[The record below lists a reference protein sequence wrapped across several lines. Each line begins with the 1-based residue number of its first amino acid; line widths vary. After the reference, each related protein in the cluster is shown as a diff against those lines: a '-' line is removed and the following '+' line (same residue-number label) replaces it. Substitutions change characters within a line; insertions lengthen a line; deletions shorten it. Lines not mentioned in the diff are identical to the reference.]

1 MRGRA
6 ESSQIWW
13 QLAGAVL
20 LVAYVLSLFVVRR
33 PSSGYSSL
41 WDGWAGNVVA
51 TLPLV
56 PVWLRVRRSSTLR
69 LAWASM
75 AVGIALNTVANLVFL
90 FHDQNLHPIPSPAWS
105 DLPYLLSDAA
115 FIVGVA
121 IMTQSSFGRGHAS
134 VRLDGAVAGLSIG
147 AAAALL
153 WFEPVLRV
161 SGRPL
166 QVAVGMAYPLCDL
179 VLLVLLIA
187 GLAPQRYRP
196 TWSTGC
202 LMAGVAWFVL
212 GDIVFLNQT
221 AANTYVPGTPLEAT
235 WAIAIFLMGVAAWAP
250 NVRRDQLSEERREH
264 ARRGSDVA
272 PTGIGLVPV
281 CFGILSLAVLV
292 VSLFKHTSAVASGL
306 AIGALAVVII
316 RMALTLREVRHASEN
331 FRDARTD
338 VLTGMHNRRAFLE
351 RLEAQLGTVA
361 EDHLVGV
368 MLVDLDGFK
377 EVNDSLGHHNGD
389 ELLRVVAKRFDSKLD
404 NRGSIARL
412 GGDEFATSCF
422 IGSVDTLIAIAHE
435 LAATLADPISLEG
448 VAVRVGAS
456 IGVSISPN
464 DGVTHSD
471 LLRTADVAMYEAK
484 RAHSVVCSYH
494 VEHDLNSRDRLT
506 LIDDLRTAIETRT
519 LTLHYQPTL
528 ELRSATIRGVEALVR
543 WQHPTR
549 GLLYPDDFIPIAE
562 RVGLIPQLTQA
573 VLELAV
579 AQAASLDHAGH
590 HLQMS
595 VNISRYDLI
604 DEHLPNYVD
613 KLLETYGV
621 AHNQITLE
629 ITETCL
635 SEEPDRVTEHIHQ
648 LRERGIRISIDDFG
662 VGYSSMSQLLE
673 LPIDELKID
682 KSFVL
687 ALQTDHRAEAII
699 RSTIELGRAL
709 NLSIIAEGAECAENL
724 NQLRRLGADIAQ
736 GYHIAKP
743 LTPEQ
748 LDDYLAQPTHHYGL
762 LPEPVLT
769 HIPSVSTWINEPQED
784 TATTH

>member
-1 MRGRA
+1 VFHRVRAAFVRARA
-6 ESSQIWW
+6 ESSQVWW
-13 QLAGAVL
+13 QLACGVL

-33 PSSGYSSL
+33 PASGYSSL
-41 WDGWAGNVVA
+41 WDGWAGNLVA

-69 LAWASM
+69 FAWTLM
-75 AVGIALNTVANLVFL
+75 AVGIALNTIGNLVFL

-105 DLPYLLSDAA
+105 DLPYLLSYAA

-121 IMTQSSFGRGHAS
+121 IMTQSSFGRGYAS
-134 VRLDGAVAGLSIG
+134 VRLDGAVAGLTIG
-147 AAAALL
+147 AVAVVL

-196 TWSTGC
+196 TWSTGL

-235 WAIAIFLMGVAAWAP
+235 WAIGIFLMGIAAWAP
-250 NVRRDQLSEERREH
+250 NLPRAPLADERRAH
-264 ARRGSDVA
+264 ARPGSDVA

-281 CFGILSLAVLV
+281 CFGAVSLAVLV
-292 VSLFKHTSAVASGL
+292 VTLFRQTSALASGF
-306 AIGALAVVII
+306 AVGALAMVII

-351 RLEAQLGTVA
+351 LLEAQLGAVT
-361 EDHLVGV
+361 ESQQIGV

-389 ELLRVVAKRFDSKLD
+389 ELLRVVAKRFARTLA

-412 GGDEFATSCF
+412 GGDEFATSC
-422 IGSVDTLIAIAHE
+422 IVGSADMLISTAHE
-435 LAATLADPISLEG
+435 LAATLANPISLEG

-464 DGVTHSD
+464 DGLTHRD

-484 RAHSVVCSYH
+484 RTQAVVCSYH

-506 LIDDLRTAIETRT
+506 LIDDLRTAIETRS

-528 ELRSATIRGVEALVR
+528 EMRSATIRGVEALVR

-579 AQAASLDHAGH
+579 AQAAHLDQTGH
-590 HLQMS
+590 PLQMS

-604 DEHLPNYVD
+604 DEHLPTYVD
-613 KLLETYGV
+613 EILKRYGV

-635 SEEPDRVTEHIHQ
+635 SEEPDRVTQHIHE
-648 LRERGIRISIDDFG
+648 LRARGIRISIDDFG

-682 KSFVL
+682 KSFVF
-687 ALQTDHRAEAII
+687 ALQTDHRAEAIV

-709 NLSIIAEGAECAENL
+709 SLSIIAEGTECADTL

-736 GYHIAKP
+736 GYHISKP

-748 LDDYLAQPTHHYGL
+748 LDDYLAQPIHYYGL
-762 LPEPVLT
+762 LPEPVVT
-769 HIPSVSTWINEPQED
+769 H
-784 TATTH
+784 TTL